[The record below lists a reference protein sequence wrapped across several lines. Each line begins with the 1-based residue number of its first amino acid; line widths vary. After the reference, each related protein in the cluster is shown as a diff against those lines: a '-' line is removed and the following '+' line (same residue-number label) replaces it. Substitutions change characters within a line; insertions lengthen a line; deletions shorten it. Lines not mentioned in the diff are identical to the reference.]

1 MYGLIRWYLGKRAEI
16 VLFVCVNKWNDEPDK
31 RGNQENHSRKQISE
45 RIKVKFK
52 IPPKR
57 ICYKK
62 CKCFRLNQKSNS
74 GSPQR

>member
-1 MYGLIRWYLGKRAEI
+1 MKYVLIIAEIHLSFLFRGIELPRKCESSEI
-16 VLFVCVNKWNDEPDK
+16 VLFVCVNKWIDEPDK

-62 CKCFRLNQKSNS
+62 T
-74 GSPQR
+74 